1 MRLRLIGVKDQTNGY
16 RSYAERPEAERVG
29 TIADQ
34 NRDIVA
40 AFVEAE
46 LVNRHRGDWWY
57 AHAGGLADMQ
67 FILEYLITEP
77 DFRISAS
84 FSGASAIIVKVQRG
98 KLKWTFVDSY
108 WTLRESLRAIG
119 DRLGFPK
126 GDVDW
131 SAPLE
136 QLEEYNKR
144 DCEILERALTEFEDE
159 LMRLGSEMR
168 MTLASCAMH
177 LVKRRYLTE
186 PIDNSQFMNRALRP
200 AYLGGRVEVFFNQHH
215 SGYYYDVNSC
225 YPFAMTQPLPRNF
238 LRSVSDLPDSSN
250 YCYFADLTL
259 EIPEMAAAPLP
270 YVFDHSLFFPIGTF
284 RGLFAGPEIEN
295 ALACGARIVEFHE
308 CNVYEQFDDLAEF
321 ASEIYGKRK
330 ALQAEEKL
338 KFKIWSEAH
347 PHASKDEKKAA
358 LVACQ
363 IYMTLVYKLLL
374 NSGYGKFGERPDK
387 LSLLINP
394 DAKTLEKAKN
404 MVRASEWKTSRGERR
419 KALRHPSRYEKGY
432 LHMLDPGVFMIEQET
447 PIPNAH
453 VPIAAYVTSIARR
466 ILHEHLN
473 RAVNLGGEIYYCDT
487 DGFATN
493 RSDIPTSVELGG
505 LKLEKQYSD
514 ALFHAPK
521 LYYLHEAGGTEYVRA
536 KGFSGIC
543 DCLKPL
549 PLRMDAR
556 CPDCGLGRKD
566 RFGKAGF
573 EKLIAGQAA
582 VVGRMLRIRELFGK
596 GKTHPEETSRDPNDP
611 KAERKEVF
619 GGNPKRFFRKDGT
632 SRPWDVKE
640 LVAEKHREHAFE
652 LFRRRTGK
660 RKKVIA

>member
-1 MRLRLIGVKDQTNGY
+1 MRLRLIGVKDGRGY
-16 RSYAERPEAERVG
+16 RCYEERPDGDRPG

-34 NRDIVA
+34 NREIVK
-40 AFVEAE
+40 AFVDSE
-46 LVNRHRGDWWY
+46 LTNQHRGDWWY

-67 FILEYLITEP
+67 FILEYLITDP
-77 DFRISAS
+77 KIRISAS
-84 FSGASAIIVKVQRG
+84 FSGASAIIVKVQRK

-108 WTLRESLRAIG
+108 WTLRESLRVIG

-131 SAPLE
+131 NAPMPELKK
-136 QLEEYNKR
+136 YNER
-144 DCEILERALTEFEDE
+144 DCDILERALTEFEDE
-159 LMRLGSEMR
+159 LIKLGSEMR

-177 LVKRRYLTE
+177 LVKRRYLKE
-186 PIDNSQFMNRALRP
+186 PIENSQLMNRALRP

-238 LRSVSDLPDSSN
+238 LRSVPDLPDSGQF
-250 YCYFADLTL
+250 CYFADLTL
-259 EIPEMAAAPLP
+259 QIPEMTAGPLP
-270 YVFDHSLFFPIGTF
+270 YVFDHSLFFPTGTF
-284 RGLFAGPEIEN
+284 RGLFAGPEIER
-295 ALACGARIVEFHE
+295 ALACGAKIIEFHE
-308 CNVYEQFDDLAEF
+308 CNLYDQFSDLADF
-321 ASEIYGKRK
+321 ASEIYGKRR
-330 ALQAEEKL
+330 ALQAEEKRTGT
-338 KFKIWSEAH
+338 S
-347 PHASKDEKKAA
+347 
-358 LVACQ
+358 

-387 LSLLINP
+387 ISMLINP
-394 DAKTLEKAKN
+394 TAKELEKAKN
-404 MVRASEWKTSRGERR
+404 MVRASQWKVERGERR
-419 KALRHPSRYEKGY
+419 KQLRHPTRYEKGY
-432 LHMLDPGVFMIEQET
+432 LHMLDPGVFLVESET

-453 VPIAAYVTSIARR
+453 VPIAAYVTSYARV
-466 ILHEHLN
+466 ILHEHLM
-473 RAVNLGGEIYYCDT
+473 RAVDLGGAIYYCDT
-487 DGFATN
+487 DGFATD
-493 RSDIPTSVELGG
+493 RPDIPTTTALGG
-505 LKLEKQYSD
+505 LKLEKRYTD

-549 PLRMDAR
+549 PLSMDAK

-582 VVGRMLRIRELFGK
+582 VVGRMLRIRELFGR
-596 GKTHPEETSRDPNDP
+596 GETHPRETPRDPLDP
-611 KAERKEVF
+611 RAERKEVF
-619 GGNPKRFFRKDGT
+619 GGNPKRHFEKDGT
-632 SRPWDVKE
+632 SRAWDVKE
-640 LVAEKHREHAFE
+640 LENNDHRAHAFE

-660 RKKVIA
+660 KRKAEA